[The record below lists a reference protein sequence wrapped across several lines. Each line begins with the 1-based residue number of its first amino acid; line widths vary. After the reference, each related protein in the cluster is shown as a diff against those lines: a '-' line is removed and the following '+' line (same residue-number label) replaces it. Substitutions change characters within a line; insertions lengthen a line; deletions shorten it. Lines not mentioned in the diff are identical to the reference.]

1 MKKHVVSF
9 ILACLL
15 IVSMCPVSVFA
26 AGKTTEGQVT
36 YFDDGS
42 YLTVTIVKDWES
54 ALRASKSITG
64 AAVYDYTSSN
74 GITQWKATLK
84 ATFTYDG
91 STSRCTSVDS
101 PSVVIYDNTWSLDSK
116 SCSKSG
122 NTATGNITMAKKL
135 LLGNGKVPITLT
147 LSCDKNGNLS

>member
-1 MKKHVVSF
+1 M
-9 ILACLL
+9 
-15 IVSMCPVSVFA
+15 
-26 AGKTTEGQVT
+26 
-36 YFDDGS
+36 
-42 YLTVTIVKDWES
+42 
-54 ALRASKSITG
+54 
-64 AAVYDYTSSN
+64 YDYTSSN

-135 LLGNGKVPITLT
+135 LLGSSKAPITLT

>member
-1 MKKHVVSF
+1 MKKKCISF
-9 ILACLL
+9 FVTFLLVICLL
-15 IVSMCPVSVFA
+15 PVETFA
-26 AGKTTEGQVT
+26 AENRVV
-36 YFDDGS
+36 YYDDGS
-42 YLTVTIVKDWES
+42 YDVITITVDMKATRATGTKTGMITKDRRNSDGKLEW
-54 ALRASKSITG
+54 RASM
-64 AAVYDYTSSN
+64 
-74 GITQWKATLK
+74 K

-135 LLGNGKVPITLT
+135 LLGSGKVPITLT

>member
-1 MKKHVVSF
+1 MKKKCISF
-9 ILACLL
+9 FVTFLLVICLL
-15 IVSMCPVSVFA
+15 PVETFA
-26 AGKTTEGQVT
+26 AENRVV
-36 YFDDGS
+36 YYDDGS
-42 YLTVTIVKDWES
+42 YDVITITVDMKATRATGTKTGMITKDRRNSDGELEW
-54 ALRASKSITG
+54 RASM
-64 AAVYDYTSSN
+64 
-74 GITQWKATLK
+74 K

-122 NTATGNITMAKKL
+122 NTTTGNITMAKKL
-135 LLGNGKVPITLT
+135 LLGSGKVPITLT

>member
-1 MKKHVVSF
+1 MKKKCISF
-9 ILACLL
+9 FVTFLLVICLL
-15 IVSMCPVSVFA
+15 PVETFA
-26 AGKTTEGQVT
+26 AENRVV
-36 YFDDGS
+36 YYDDGS
-42 YLTVTIVKDWES
+42 YEVITITVDMKETRATGTKTGMITKDRRNSDGELEW
-54 ALRASKSITG
+54 RASM
-64 AAVYDYTSSN
+64 
-74 GITQWKATLK
+74 K

-122 NTATGNITMAKKL
+122 NTATGNITKAKKL
-135 LLGNGKVPITLT
+135 LLGSGKVPITLT

>member
-42 YLTVTIVKDWES
+42 YLTVTM
-54 ALRASKSITG
+54 
-64 AAVYDYTSSN
+64 
-74 GITQWKATLK
+74 
-84 ATFTYDG
+84 
-91 STSRCTSVDS
+91 
-101 PSVVIYDNTWSLDSK
+101 VVIYDNTWSLDSK

-135 LLGNGKVPITLT
+135 LLGSGKVPITLT

>member
-1 MKKHVVSF
+1 MKKKCISF
-9 ILACLL
+9 FVTFLLVICLL
-15 IVSMCPVSVFA
+15 PVETFA
-26 AGKTTEGQVT
+26 AENRVV
-36 YFDDGS
+36 YYDDGS
-42 YLTVTIVKDWES
+42 YEVITITVDMKETRATGTKTGMITKDRRNSDGELEW
-54 ALRASKSITG
+54 RASM
-64 AAVYDYTSSN
+64 
-74 GITQWKATLK
+74 K

-135 LLGNGKVPITLT
+135 LLGSGKVPITLT

>member
-1 MKKHVVSF
+1 MKKFISF
-9 ILACLL
+9 FVACLMVVCL
-15 IVSMCPVSVFA
+15 LPVQVFA
-26 AGKTTEGQVT
+26 SDSQIIR
-36 YFDDGS
+36 YDDGS
-42 YLTVTIVKDWES
+42 YDVIIIQEDNVT
-54 ALRASKSITG
+54 RASGTKTG
-64 AAVYDYTSSN
+64 TVVRERRSEDN
-74 GITQWKATLK
+74 VLEWKASMK

-135 LLGNGKVPITLT
+135 LLGSGKVPITLT

>member
-1 MKKHVVSF
+1 MKKKRISF
-9 ILACLL
+9 LVTFLLVICLL
-15 IVSMCPVSVFA
+15 PVEAFA
-26 AGKTTEGQVT
+26 ADNQVV
-36 YFDDGS
+36 YYDDGS
-42 YLTVTIVKDWES
+42 YDVITITVDMKATRATGTKTGTITKDRRNSDGELEW
-54 ALRASKSITG
+54 RASM
-64 AAVYDYTSSN
+64 
-74 GITQWKATLK
+74 K

-135 LLGNGKVPITLT
+135 LLGSSKAPITLT

>member
-1 MKKHVVSF
+1 MKKKCISF
-9 ILACLL
+9 FVTFLLVICLL
-15 IVSMCPVSVFA
+15 PVETFA
-26 AGKTTEGQVT
+26 AENRVV
-36 YFDDGS
+36 YYDDGS
-42 YLTVTIVKDWES
+42 YDVITITVDMKATRATGTKTGMITKDRRNSDGELEW
-54 ALRASKSITG
+54 RASM
-64 AAVYDYTSSN
+64 
-74 GITQWKATLK
+74 K

-135 LLGNGKVPITLT
+135 LLGSGKVPITLT